1 MNKRKLKILIAD
13 DSAMNRELLCEMLD
27 GEYTIDQAC
36 NGREAIA
43 KLDGSADDYSLMLL
57 DIVMPEIDGYGVLA
71 HMNNRGW
78 INRVPVIMI
87 SSDYR
92 GESVS
97 RAYSLGAADFI
108 NRPFDALTVSHR
120 VANTIKLFA
129 RQRAM
134 ESMVADKVA
143 ENSRK
148 SDLMTAI
155 LSHIVEFRNGESGP
169 HVLNIKVITTLLLRE
184 LADMGK
190 LSEELI
196 RDIPIVCDAAA
207 LHDIGK
213 IALPEEVLNKPGRL
227 TEEEFAIIRTHPGT
241 GAEMLSHVPVGS
253 DEPLVRYARDICRW
267 HHERIDGRGYPD
279 GLVGNEIPVYAQVVA
294 LADVYDALTADRCYR
309 AAFSHDKAM
318 EMIRAGECGRFD
330 PDLIECLIRISPQ
343 LVLLQSG
350 DLYDPRSGELDIE
363 ELVARSGE
371 LVKSEGL
378 VRAAEADVAKYRFML
393 DTSDHPVFFYR
404 ASPSILSMCD
414 SASRILNCAEAIA
427 DPLSET
433 APLPAAI
440 DRGLLSHVIELSQAT
455 PTDRPD
461 FELTVPDPLTQGGEL
476 RLVCRTIRLSGD
488 GEYYGFMCRAVS
500 VRRG

>member
-71 HMNNRGW
+71 QMNNRGW

-120 VANTIKLFA
+120 VANTIKLHA

-169 HVLNIKVITTLLLRE
+169 HVLNIKVITTLLLRDNSVLDVE
-184 LADMGK
+184 LSAERLANIERTIDVNINAQK
-190 LSEELI
+190 TPVLI
-196 RDIPIVCDAAA
+196 TCED
-207 LHDIGK
+207 
-213 IALPEEVLNKPGRL
+213 NQRL
-227 TEEEFAIIRTHPGT
+227 TLQNLYKNYEGNMPVIYGDKNINPNSLKVLTT
-241 GAEMLSHVPVGS
+241 GAPYVSDRLYEIKTQTWNEILTYLGVSNVNVIKKERLIS
-253 DEPLVRYARDICRW
+253 DEVKRNQGGIIASRYSR
-267 HHERIDGRGYPD
+267 
-279 GLVGNEIPVYAQVVA
+279 
-294 LADVYDALTADRCYR
+294 
-309 AAFSHDKAM
+309 
-318 EMIRAGECGRFD
+318 
-330 PDLIECLIRISPQ
+330 
-343 LVLLQSG
+343 
-350 DLYDPRSGELDIE
+350 
-363 ELVARSGE
+363 LVARQEACEEINKMFGLNLSCEYREDFQELDNNGE
-371 LVKSEGL
+371 L
-378 VRAAEADVAKYRFML
+378 
-393 DTSDHPVFFYR
+393 
-404 ASPSILSMCD
+404 I
-414 SASRILNCAEAIA
+414 
-427 DPLSET
+427 SET
-433 APLPAAI
+433 S
-440 DRGLLSHVIELSQAT
+440 G
-455 PTDRPD
+455 TDKEETAD
-461 FELTVPDPLTQGGEL
+461 E
-476 RLVCRTIRLSGD
+476 
-488 GEYYGFMCRAVS
+488 
-500 VRRG
+500 